1 MSNSTISDRVLSC
14 LQRNGV
20 NIDNIDGISSVE
32 FIGIVLELEKEFDI
46 AFPDEYLYP
55 TFFSSFENLCKRRR
69 LQPSFSN
76 CSIYS
81 GELSIAGYGSCY
93 LISQGCY
100 DF

>member
-1 MSNSTISDRVLSC
+1 MKRLH
-14 LQRNGV
+14 
-20 NIDNIDGISSVE
+20 
-32 FIGIVLELEKEFDI
+32 
-46 AFPDEYLYP
+46 
-55 TFFSSFENLCKRRR
+55 KRRR